1 MEDNLY
7 KIALTKIPHVGPK
20 TGKTLVSY
28 CGGIKAI
35 FETSKKALSKIPG
48 VGEKIVHQILTKSA
62 LNLAEQELEFV
73 EKNNIQVISYLDKVY
88 PKRLRELTDCPNVLY
103 YKGTV
108 PLDAERIV
116 AIVGTRQP
124 SIHGIANCERLVEEL
139 KAYQVLIISGLAFG
153 IDIRAHRKCVEMNI
167 PTIGVLGHGL
177 SKIYPYQH
185 KKTAMDMLENGG
197 LLTEFSSQIGPER
210 EHFPMRNRIIAG
222 LCDAL
227 VVLETQKKGG
237 SMISA
242 YLASEFNRDV
252 FAFPG
257 RTRDQKSRGCNH
269 LIKSHVAGL
278 IENAEDLAYN
288 MHWNSNNNQKQK
300 RGKQQELFIQLT
312 EDEKIIVALLTQT
325 EAMAFDHI
333 SSASNFSNSKVA
345 GLLLNLEFKGLVKPL
360 PGKQYVLVAC

>member
-20 TGKTLVSY
+20 IGKTLVSY
-28 CGGIKAI
+28 CGGMKAI
-35 FETSKKALSKIPG
+35 FETPKKALNRIPG
-48 VGEKIVHQILTKSA
+48 VGEKIVSHILTKEA
-62 LNLAEQELEFV
+62 LTLAEKEIEFI
-73 EKNNIQVISYLDKVY
+73 EKNKIRVISYLDKNY
-88 PKRLRELTDCPNVLY
+88 PKRLAQLSDCPNVLF
-103 YKGTV
+103 YKGNAS
-108 PLDAERIV
+108 LDAARIV

-124 SIHGIANCERLVEEL
+124 SIHGIANCEKLVEEL
-139 KAYQVLIISGLAFG
+139 KSYNVLIISGLAFG
-153 IDIRAHRKCVEMNI
+153 IDIRAHRKCIEMDI

-177 SKIYPYQH
+177 SRIYPFQH

-197 LLTEFSSQIGPER
+197 LLTEFSSRIGPER

-257 RTRDQKSRGCNH
+257 RVSDKPSKGCNH

-278 IENAEDLAYN
+278 IENAEDLAYH
-288 MHWNSNNNQKQK
+288 MHWQANDKDQHQKQ
-300 RGKQQELFIQLT
+300 GKQQELFIQLT
-312 EDEKIIVALLTQT
+312 EDEKIIVALLKQT

-360 PGKQYVLVAC
+360 PGKQYVIVA